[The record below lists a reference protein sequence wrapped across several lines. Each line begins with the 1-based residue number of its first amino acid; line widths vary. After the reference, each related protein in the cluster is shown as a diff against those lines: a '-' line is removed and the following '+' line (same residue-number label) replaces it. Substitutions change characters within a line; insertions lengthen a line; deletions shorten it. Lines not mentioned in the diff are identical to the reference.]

1 MWTITWT
8 RPALINRCSGTS
20 RRGIGTPRRTTSSV
34 WTSCR
39 AYRCLSCC
47 PWPWPRSYS
56 SGVCLTTERK
66 YKWGPV
72 HDEQLQ
78 LECMNLDSCFMWCGH
93 VWLIQISVEDVIFF
107 CVSIVTTIKCYVTC
121 SQVWITQENLEQDF
135 LGALLFM
142 FFFFLLATQHSV
154 IDFSLFLFFIEI
166 YNLLYHHILVIDK

>member
-135 LGALLFM
+135 LGALLFV
-142 FFFFLLATQHSV
+142 FFFLLATQHSV